1 MRWSLWLGIFLG
13 ATLAAALVF
22 ALQPDPAPPTPSAPA
37 AHEAP
42 ATALPSP
49 PRPLATGALRQQ
61 PLAPTPTAAPTAPAA
76 EGRATTTGVAPPTA
90 DAPQA
95 GWAPVE
101 MAADPFLGDQSAELD
116 YAFQLVLGPESTE
129 ATARN
134 AENVFR
140 VCLEAHPEHAR
151 CKEGLDLAQRRLR
164 DGAIPRLRT
173 MKRLDGVTRRRAL
186 DGPTRRIALPE

>member
-22 ALQPDPAPPTPSAPA
+22 ALQPAPEPPTPSAPA

-42 ATALPSP
+42 TTALPSS
-49 PRPLATGALRQQ
+49 PRPLATEALRLQ
-61 PLAPTPTAAPTAPAA
+61 PLAPPTATPPGAEGQAPA
-76 EGRATTTGVAPPTA
+76 TGIAPPTA

-151 CKEGLDLAQRRLR
+151 CKEGLALARRRLR

-173 MKRLDGVTRRRAL
+173 TKRLDGLTRKRVL
-186 DGPTRRIALPE
+186 DGPTRRVVVAPE